1 MRPVSSTKNAFLKV
15 THVIFDLDGLILD
28 TESIYKNVIASIAK
42 QHGKQYTNAIRVKL
56 LGSPDTDA
64 ARICV
69 SEMQLPI
76 TKSQFLTEFRQR
88 SKVFL
93 ASCPF
98 MPGAENLIKH
108 LSQNKVPIA
117 VATSSSK
124 DSANLKTAKYK
135 DTFNLF
141 SHIVT
146 GGSDPEVKHGKPSPD
161 IFLVCAS
168 RFADSPDPQKCLV
181 FEDAPNGVLAA
192 TEAGMQCVMVPDEH
206 ITTEQTRQATQVLK
220 SLTDVKLELFGLP
233 PLK

>member
-28 TESIYKNVIASIAK
+28 TETIYTQATNNVV
-42 QHGKQYTNAIRVKL
+42 QVYGKTFDWEVKSQVMGLTGEEAARKLVKL
-56 LGSPDTDA
+56 LD
-64 ARICV
+64 
-69 SEMQLPI
+69 LPI
-76 TKSQFLTEFRQR
+76 TWKEYYL
-88 SKVFL
+88 L
-93 ASCPF
+93 AQQQYQLLMPNAKF